1 MKSGLILSICLFII
15 SCGTTKETTL
25 RDANRKGLPFD
36 IVQDTLIKSRIN
48 RKGKLL
54 NEEYMLN
61 DKRLFLRQYHYKNG
75 AIWEIHQ
82 GKTFFKDDG
91 FSYAYFPNG
100 NLKIVSF
107 FKDGKENGQR
117 LTCYADGTK
126 HCVCNYEN
134 GKRSGLQAIFWD
146 NGQLFSKEEYRND
159 FIWNIQERYH
169 KDGRK
174 MAFGTFENGNG
185 ELKHFDD
192 NGTLETIEYFKVGKK
207 IKTEIIKKNGL
218 TKFNQ

>member
-15 SCGTTKETTL
+15 SCETTKETTL

-48 RKGKLL
+48 RKGQLTY
-54 NEEYMLN
+54 EEYILN

-75 AIWEIHQ
+75 VIWEIHQ

-100 NLKIVSF
+100 QLKIVSF
-107 FKDGKENGQR
+107 FKNGKEHGQR
-117 LTCYADGTK
+117 LTFYEDGAK
-126 HCVCNYEN
+126 QCVCSYEN
-134 GKRSGLQAIFWD
+134 GNRSGLQAIYWE
-146 NGQLFSKEEYRND
+146 NGQLFSKEEYQNGRL
-159 FIWNIQERYH
+159 WQIQERYH

-174 MAFGTFENGNG
+174 MPFGTFEKGNG
-185 ELKHFDD
+185 ELKRYDD
-192 NGTLETIEYFKVGKK
+192 RGILETIEYYKDGKK
-207 IKTEIIKKNGL
+207 VKSEITKK
-218 TKFNQ
+218 